1 MKSFTIKNLPLYL
14 TIIAFSLLTGCA
26 SVPLADA
33 QRDAAAKTWTVAPG
47 KANIYVYRNE
57 RMGRAVKMAVTLDG
71 RAVGDTVAWTY
82 LALEVTPGKH
92 RLVSQAEN
100 DSALELETQA
110 GHNYYVWQ
118 EVKMGLLSA
127 RSALQIVDEET
138 GRAGIEDCELIETK

>member
-1 MKSFTIKNLPLYL
+1 MKRLTMKTLPLYL
-14 TIIAFSLLTGCA
+14 TILTLALLTGCA

-33 QRDAAAKTWTVAPG
+33 QRDAAAKTWAVAPG

-71 RAVGDTVAWTY
+71 RAVGDTAAWTY
-82 LALEVTPGKH
+82 LALEVSPGKH

-100 DSALELETQA
+100 DSALELDTQA

-127 RSALQIVDEET
+127 RSALQVVDEET
-138 GRAGIEDCELIETK
+138 GRAGIEECELIEMK